1 MSDAAIQAEL
11 MKSFQQEQQPQGA
24 APAGANPMDTSGAGG
39 GTIGV
44 GQAPTPQEQGFS
56 GNAGHREHLN
66 KLKALVNNQAQ
77 WSKFE
82 SYIDFLIEQQHR
94 TMEQTAESVA
104 MYRSQGAIYQLRRLK
119 LLRDE
124 VLKHG

>member
-1 MSDAAIQAEL
+1 M
-11 MKSFQQEQQPQGA
+11 
-24 APAGANPMDTSGAGG
+24 
-39 GTIGV
+39 
-44 GQAPTPQEQGFS
+44 
-56 GNAGHREHLN
+56 R
-66 KLKALVNNQAQ
+66 NQAK

-82 SYIDFLIEQQHR
+82 NYIDFLIEQQHR
-94 TMEQTAESVA
+94 TMEQTTETVA